1 MSEYSQEPSIHEK
14 LKWPLAALWISLGL
28 HGALIALVQITPL
41 PSVVGPRT
49 IEARLVSAPKPVTVP
64 QFARSI
70 EANEALAVDVS
81 EAGPKVEPE
90 AASSSESPIV
100 NQIPP
105 SLPESMLP
113 RLEIPVAVD
122 LHYYPARELDEPPRG
137 SDDPPS
143 GFPDFVLSDVRPG
156 KIQFQ
161 VKIEENGR
169 VSEVVVVGAY
179 PPEHFDQAAL
189 DFATEALRATHF
201 VPGIKNGQPVRAL
214 VIYELMINSE
224 PAKDPAPY

>member
-1 MSEYSQEPSIHEK
+1 MSEHSQEPSIPEQ
-14 LKWPLAALWISLGL
+14 LQWPLAALWISLGL

-41 PSVVGPRT
+41 QIVAGPGT
-49 IEARLVSAPKPVTVP
+49 IEARLESVPRPVTVP
-64 QFARSI
+64 QLARSI

-81 EAGPKVEPE
+81 ETGPKVEPE
-90 AASSSESPIV
+90 AASSSEPPIV
-100 NQIPP
+100 NRIPP

-137 SDDPPS
+137 FDDPPS

-156 KIQFQ
+156 RIQFQ

-179 PPEHFDQAAL
+179 PPENFDQAAL
-189 DFATEALRATHF
+189 DYATEALRATHF
-201 VPGIKNGQPVRAL
+201 VPGIKNGQPARAL
-214 VIYELMINSE
+214 VIYELMINSGQV
-224 PAKDPAPY
+224 KDPARD